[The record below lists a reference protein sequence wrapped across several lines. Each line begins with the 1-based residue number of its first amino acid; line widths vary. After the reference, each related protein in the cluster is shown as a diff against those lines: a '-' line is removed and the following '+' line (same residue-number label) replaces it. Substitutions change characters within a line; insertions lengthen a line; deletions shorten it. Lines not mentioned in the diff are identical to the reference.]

1 MLDQETKD
9 HINDVMRKATE
20 GLKAIIDIDEADNG
34 IEEHMKV
41 YNTAMSKVQA
51 HIEGAFKDKNNPF
64 FKSSYAD
71 LESVWGVA
79 RKPLADHGFSVAQ
92 TPCKGGVHLIT
103 TIRHISGAWVRGSWP
118 LNTVKKD
125 PQGFM
130 ASVTY
135 ARRGALA
142 SMLGIYQTDDDGN
155 EASGKTTSANNKI
168 TPLKAVKTPQ
178 PKNKDEDVQVEKVV
192 DMVRDVFDENA
203 EKLSAGRVKT
213 LTAKVDR
220 LSESGKKKFFEEICA
235 NEVAQIRKDEY
246 VKAVKLI
253 TKIEKEK

>member
-1 MLDQETKD
+1 
-9 HINDVMRKATE
+9 
-20 GLKAIIDIDEADNG
+20 
-34 IEEHMKV
+34 
-41 YNTAMSKVQA
+41 
-51 HIEGAFKDKNNPF
+51 
-64 FKSSYAD
+64 
-71 LESVWGVA
+71 
-79 RKPLADHGFSVAQ
+79 
-92 TPCKGGVHLIT
+92 
-103 TIRHISGAWVRGSWP
+103 
-118 LNTVKKD
+118 
-125 PQGFM
+125 
-130 ASVTY
+130 
-135 ARRGALA
+135 
-142 SMLGIYQTDDDGN
+142 MLGIYQTDDDGN

>member
-1 MLDQETKD
+1 MDQETKD
-9 HINDVMRKATE
+9 YISDVMAKATE
-20 GLKAIIDIDEADNG
+20 GLKAIIDADEAANG
-34 IEEHMKV
+34 SEDHMKA
-41 YNTAMSKVQA
+41 YNTAMSKDQA

-64 FKSSYAD
+64 FKSS
-71 LESVWGVA
+71 
-79 RKPLADHGFSVAQ
+79 
-92 TPCKGGVHLIT
+92 VHLIT

-155 EASGKTTSANNKI
+155 EASGKTTSEGNNKI
-168 TPLKAVKTPQ
+168 TPLKVVKTPQ
-178 PKNKDEDVQVEKVV
+178 PKNKTEEEVI
-192 DMVRDVFDENA
+192 DMVREVMDEDA
-203 EKLSAGRVKT
+203 EKLSAGRAKT

-220 LSESGKKKFFEEICA
+220 LSENGKKKFFDEMSA
-235 NEVAQIRKDEY
+235 NEVVQIRKDEY

>member
-1 MLDQETKD
+1 MLDQETQDYMQKV
-9 HINDVMRKATE
+9 IAKNMEGIKAMVGANE
-20 GLKAIIDIDEADNG
+20 ADSGIDEN
-34 IEEHMKV
+34 MKD
-41 YNTAMSKVQA
+41 YNTAMSKVQS

>member
-1 MLDQETKD
+1 MDQETKD
-9 HINDVMRKATE
+9 YISDVMAKATE
-20 GLKAIIDIDEADNG
+20 GLKAIIDADEADNG
-34 IEEHMKV
+34 SEDHMKA

-64 FKSSYAD
+64 FISTYAD

-79 RKPLADHGFSVAQ
+79 RKPLADNGFSVAQ

-155 EASGKTTSANNKI
+155 EASGKPTSEGNTQI
-168 TPLKAVKTPQ
+168 TPMKVVKTPH
-178 PKNKDEDVQVEKVV
+178 PKNKTEEEVI
-192 DMVRDVFDENA
+192 DMVREVMDEDA
-203 EKLSAGRVKT
+203 EKLSAGRAKT

-220 LSESGKKKFFEEICA
+220 LSENGKKKFFDEMSA
-235 NEVAQIRKDEY
+235 NEVVQIRKDEY